1 MKRFTTG
8 GFGPVPEEI
17 LAIYPKINVSGLKQ
31 FNVSP
36 AYFESMQILKEIE
49 PTKAMDLGT
58 KLHYAILEPEKF
70 EELFCEE
77 PAEIPADVVDTLDDL
92 KKWCA
97 NEGLKTSGTKA
108 ELVNRLIDHGTKFR
122 TYDEFMNDYLKGRQ
136 ILKAKEARA
145 AKRIIS
151 RIRSIKA
158 VDSIL
163 KNGEIESLGWV
174 LNADLGVVVTF
185 RVDYFKHLE
194 TKIAGYE
201 NFAIDLKTTSSL
213 STQNDLQKFI
223 ANDETHIQM
232 AFYADAIEFL
242 TGRPTAAA
250 VLAVETTAPY
260 TVMLSVIDGATIE
273 CGRADYMKNL
283 AEFVHCH
290 KTGIYPTN
298 YEKIGTVG
306 LPNWKLNLIEARE
319 AKYMD
324 DHVQ

>member
-1 MKRFTTG
+1 MKRFATG

-31 FNVSP
+31 FSVSP

-49 PTKAMDLGT
+49 PTAAMNLGT

-77 PAEIPADVVDTLDDL
+77 PTEIPECVVQTLDDL
-92 KKWCA
+92 KKWCGI
-97 NEGLKTSGTKA
+97 EGLKVSGTKA
-108 ELVNRLIDHGTKFR
+108 ELTNRLIDHGTKFI
-122 TYDEFMNDYLKGRQ
+122 TYDEFMSDYLKGRQ
-136 ILKAKEARA
+136 ILKPKEAHA

-163 KNGEIESLGWV
+163 KNGTVESLGWV
-174 LNADLGVVVTF
+174 LNADLGVVVSF
-185 RVDYFKHLE
+185 RIDYFKQLE

-213 STQNDLQKFI
+213 STQSDLQKFI
-223 ANDETHIQM
+223 ANDEMHIQM

-242 TGRPTAAA
+242 TGKPTAAA
-250 VLAVETTAPY
+250 ILAVETTAPF
-260 TVMLSVIDGATIE
+260 TVMLSVLDGATIE
-273 CGRADYMKNL
+273 CGRADYMKNM

-298 YEKIGTVG
+298 FEKIGTVG
-306 LPNWKLNLIEARE
+306 LPNWKLNEIEARE
-319 AKYMD
+319 EKYMD
-324 DHVQ
+324 DHVK

>member
-77 PAEIPADVVDTLDDL
+77 PTEIPDDVVETLDDL

-97 NEGLKTSGTKA
+97 LEGLKVSGTKA
-108 ELVNRLIDHGTKFR
+108 ELINRLIDHGTAFR
-122 TYDEFMNDYLKGRQ
+122 TYDEFMVGYLKGRQ
-136 ILKAKEARA
+136 ILKQKEAHA
-145 AKRIIS
+145 AKRIIA

-163 KNGEIESLGWV
+163 KNGVVESLGWV
-174 LNADLGVVVTF
+174 LNADLGVVVSF
-185 RVDYFKHLE
+185 RIDYFKQLE

-213 STQNDLQKFI
+213 TTQNDLQKFV
-223 ANDETHIQM
+223 ASDDAHIQL

-242 TGRPTAAA
+242 TGKPTAAA
-250 VLAVETTAPY
+250 ILAVETTAPF
-260 TVMLSVIDGATIE
+260 TVMLSVLDGATIE
-273 CGRADYMKNL
+273 CGRADYMKNM
-283 AEFVHCH
+283 AEFIHCH
-290 KTGIYPTN
+290 KNNIYPTN
-298 YEKIGTVG
+298 FEKIGTVG
-306 LPNWKLNLIEARE
+306 LPNWKLNEIEARE

-324 DHVQ
+324 ENIK